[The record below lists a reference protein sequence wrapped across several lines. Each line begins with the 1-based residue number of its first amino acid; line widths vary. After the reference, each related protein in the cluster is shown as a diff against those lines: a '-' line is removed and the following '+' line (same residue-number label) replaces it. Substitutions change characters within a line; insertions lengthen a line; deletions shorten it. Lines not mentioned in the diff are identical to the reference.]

1 MQAPVDAPK
10 IRNAKKRCNRSRHKQ
25 RYWHPVGVRSGQE
38 ARKSIKKKKK
48 RKRQKGEKE
57 LQQNEA
63 STGPS
68 GGECE
73 HPRGPGPKIGGF
85 KKGEKGT
92 SFGPAEGVIR
102 VREKVWSGGGSGPDR
117 RWVTCSRH

>member
-1 MQAPVDAPK
+1 MQAPVDAPE
-10 IRNAKKRCNRSRHKQ
+10 IRNAKKRCNRSRQKQ

-48 RKRQKGEKE
+48 TKRQKGEKE

-73 HPRGPGPKIGGF
+73 HPRGPGPKIVPD
-85 KKGEKGT
+85 KRGEKRT

-102 VREKVWSGGGSGPDR
+102 VRGRVWAGGGSGPDR

>member
-1 MQAPVDAPK
+1 MQAPVDAPE
-10 IRNAKKRCNRSRHKQ
+10 IRNAKKRCNRSRQKQ

-48 RKRQKGEKE
+48 TKRQKGEKE

-68 GGECE
+68 GGLAEGKKAQALNSLASK
-73 HPRGPGPKIGGF
+73 RV
-85 KKGEKGT
+85 KKGALLGQLKG
-92 SFGPAEGVIR
+92 
-102 VREKVWSGGGSGPDR
+102 
-117 RWVTCSRH
+117 